1 MRRRVGAGGE
11 VGTKAVRWPG
21 QVAAAAPR
29 GCQSRVGQ
37 APGARLPWRLH
48 EPLQPAGGG
57 AGRAAGEEGVPGR
70 RSRPRGKVG
79 GARQALVPAT
89 PAVSAAARGAPPAPG
104 LHACERLE
112 EPARERTASAS
123 PAQRLGRRSR
133 RSGDNCRVGLLGP
146 APSLARPPPAAAAA
160 AERSASR
167 GSFARGGE
175 GVGRAPRARAGGEAG
190 GAGGEGAGE
199 EAEVRTQIA
208 LSSAAAPS
216 RISTG

>member
-1 MRRRVGAGGE
+1 MVWRG
-11 VGTKAVRWPG
+11 GTKAVRWPG

-89 PAVSAAARGAPPAPG
+89 PAGSAAARGAPLAPG

-123 PAQRLGRRSR
+123 PAQRLGGAAGARETTAE
-133 RSGDNCRVGLLGP
+133 SGCSGQPPPSPGP
-146 APSLARPPPAAAAA
+146 RPPPPPSARRREVRLR
-160 AERSASR
+160 AEGR
-167 GSFARGGE
+167 
-175 GVGRAPRARAGGEAG
+175 GRAGRPGRGRGARRAGPAG
-190 GAGGEGAGE
+190 RGAGE
-199 EAEVRTQIA
+199 EAAVRTRIA
-208 LSSAAAPS
+208 LPSAAAPS